1 MPKKAMSAESR
12 AQVRQMRGQ
21 LAKNKTAMKEIA
33 DKMKAEKRGYSDEE
47 KTKMEQ
53 YRTENQQLSAS
64 IEAMESPEYD
74 APAEVV
80 SRNLATAEILFSLRN
95 KAGVPDKYA
104 YLRAGNNPFEMI
116 IPNSEMEA
124 DEIMKRAAGDVQS
137 LSTVT
142 PLVPIT
148 IKDIVEPLSH
158 LLIYDKVG
166 LRIQHGIEGQ
176 WNFPVV
182 SGIEATF
189 LGENVQVTDTK
200 IELSKITPTPKRYSV
215 SVPVSN
221 LAIIQSNGGIR
232 NIVIN
237 GITLAVANLINKV
250 TFSTTQVGTAG
261 VFPTGCFVGCVNT
274 PAANTAFTYKE
285 VVALKYTIIG
295 RGVQGW
301 QYGCYVCTPKTYAE
315 LATTPKDAGSGRF
328 ILENGMIDGT
338 PVFMTVDFDDTKLG
352 FGIFSYNVAGFFGQ
366 QTLGVDGTSHEAFS
380 KSLTWFMLNGYMDLA
395 CLRTE
400 AFGTISKTN
409 G

>member
-1 MPKKAMSAESR
+1 MPKKAMSAEQR

-21 LAKNKTAMKEIA
+21 LAKNKTAMKGIA
-33 DKMKAEKRGYSDEE
+33 DKLKAEKRGYSDEE
-47 KTKMEQ
+47 KTQMEQ
-53 YRTENQQLSAS
+53 YRAENQQLSAS
-64 IEAMESPEYD
+64 IEAMESPEYEM
-74 APAEVV
+74 PNEVV

-104 YLRAGNNPFEMI
+104 YLRADGNPFEMV
-116 IPNSEMEA
+116 IPNSDMEA
-124 DEIMKRAAGDVQS
+124 DKIMQRAAGDIQT
-137 LSTVT
+137 LGTVT

-232 NIVIN
+232 DIVIN
-237 GITLAVANLINKV
+237 GITLAAANLINKV

-261 VFPTGCFVGCVNT
+261 VYPTGCFVG
-274 PAANTAFTYKE
+274 AANTAAANTSFTYKE
-285 VVALKYTIIG
+285 VVALKYAVIAK
-295 RGVQGW
+295 GVQGW

-338 PVFMTVDFDDTKLG
+338 PVFMTTDFVDEKLG

-380 KSLTWFMLNGYMDLA
+380 KNLTWFMLNGHMDLA

-400 AFGTISKTN
+400 AFATITKSN
-409 G
+409 

>member
-12 AQVRQMRGQ
+12 AQVRLMRGQ

-47 KTKMEQ
+47 RTKMEQ

-74 APAEVV
+74 APAEVI

-104 YLRAGNNPFEMI
+104 YLRAGNNPFEMV

-189 LGENVQVTDTK
+189 LSENVQVTDTK

-250 TFSTTQVGTAG
+250 TFSTTQIGTAG

-338 PVFMTVDFDDTKLG
+338 PVFMTVDFDDAKLG
-352 FGIFSYNVAGFFGQ
+352 FGIFSYDVAGFFGQ

-380 KSLTWFMLNGYMDLA
+380 KNLTWFMLNGHMDLA

-400 AFGTISKTN
+400 AFGTISKAN